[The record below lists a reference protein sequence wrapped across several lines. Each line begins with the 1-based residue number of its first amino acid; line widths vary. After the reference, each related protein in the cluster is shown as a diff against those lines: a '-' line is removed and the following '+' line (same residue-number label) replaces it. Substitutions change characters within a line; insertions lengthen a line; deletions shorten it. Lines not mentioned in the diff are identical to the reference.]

1 MVTRTR
7 AVLSLCIGT
16 AIVAVLVGAGLAHS
30 QQANPGEPVQG
41 SGADASS
48 AAAAQGRGPVANPKV
63 RRPPFPNGRLPQ
75 EILANISYGIKE
87 MRMDQA
93 PGLDALGGP
102 LAAGRIL
109 DVTSDVVDDY
119 YVVELVATNG
129 QPLADVAVAKNGKVM
144 SVWHYQPGAPRRLAP
159 DLDDVKEKLTRRFGS
174 ASARYYHTATN
185 IEVSGGSVYVPLV
198 MADTPR
204 GRIYVNSDLDMY
216 TEDSFKPF
224 TRPMAQEYEE
234 FNRTKPAQFRA
245 TKKGVGT
252 LRKLGKL

>member
-7 AVLSLCIGT
+7 LALSLCIGT
-16 AIVAVLVGAGLAHS
+16 AVVAVLVGAGSPEARPDPARPP
-30 QQANPGEPVQG
+30 QTGVG
-41 SGADASS
+41 DTSS
-48 AAAAQGRGPVANPKV
+48 AAGARERGPAANPKV

-75 EILANISYGIKE
+75 EILANIAFGIKE
-87 MRMDQA
+87 MRMDEA

-109 DVTSDVVDDY
+109 DVKSDVVDDY

-129 QPLADVAVAKNGKVM
+129 QPLADVAIGKNGRVM

-159 DLDDVKEKLTRRFGS
+159 DLDQVKEKLTRRFGS
-174 ASARYYHTATN
+174 AEARYYHTMTN

-204 GRIYVNSDLDMY
+204 GRIYVNSNLEMY
-216 TEDSFKPF
+216 IEDSFKPF
-224 TRPMAQEYEE
+224 TRAPAQEFEE
-234 FNRTKPAQFRA
+234 FQRAKPTQFRA

-252 LRKLGKL
+252 LRKLGTL